1 MHLLWFS
8 GIASMKVIVKYCR
21 SCIPMAR
28 VLRQHITHTNT
39 YRICIFVVQWVH
51 SVWICFSFI
60 FQQFYGVFFT
70 HDQIE
75 CTLAK
80 WTQRM
85 TVMKWSFV
93 FLLFGCRS
101 LFTCFKSLV
110 NLLLLFLCCSFNGWH
125 FEWYL
130 SRWSTGTSNVQAQI
144 FTHCLNV
151 CVFFICYLLMRHPK
165 EERALQNDAY
175 TTYAN
180 TKHIHNILCAHCS
193 LDSYHT
199 VPSNCFDAIIF
210 VVGLYLLYH
219 TNRLKFHFSALVQYT
234 QTHTYWNTHT
244 DVFVYECKWKE
255 ITKPCKGLLAH

>member
-1 MHLLWFS
+1 MIFWNSINEGHRKILSIMHTNGS
-8 GIASMKVIVKYCR
+8 CIASTYHTY
-21 SCIPMAR
+21 
-28 VLRQHITHTNT
+28 QHKS
-39 YRICIFVVQWVH
+39 YLYICCTVSAQ
-51 SVWICFSFI
+51 WICFSFI

-144 FTHCLNV
+144 FTHCLDVCV
-151 CVFFICYLLMRHPK
+151 CVFFYLLPSH
-165 EERALQNDAY
+165 EASERR
-175 TTYAN
+175 TRV
-180 TKHIHNILCAHCS
+180 TKRCILNLCKH
-193 LDSYHT
+193 
-199 VPSNCFDAIIF
+199 
-210 VVGLYLLYH
+210 
-219 TNRLKFHFSALVQYT
+219 K
-234 QTHTYWNTHT
+234 THTQY
-244 DVFVYECKWKE
+244 FVRPLFTWFISHCTIELFRRNYFCCRF
-255 ITKPCKGLLAH
+255 IFTVSH